1 MQIIGVDPDV
11 EGHALR
17 AQFAKIEVT
26 DGGYGIEDRLQ
37 PQIEATGEGLAD
49 GMAGRR
55 FTRSS
60 QERASPPPGCNATR
74 SATNAS
80 QERALERRPSGFAA
94 VRPPVTAFPT
104 A

>member
-49 GMAGRR
+49 GMAETL
-55 FTRSS
+55 TRSS
-60 QERASPPPGCNATR
+60 QERPASTGM
-74 SATNAS
+74 
-80 QERALERRPSGFAA
+80 
-94 VRPPVTAFPT
+94 
-104 A
+104 